1 MKEPRAEGGVAG
13 KSAAMMG
20 EPRRGRGAVRG
31 PHARPPWSDETSG
44 EFLPALPTSPLAL
57 SSSPLPPSRS
67 ATAYPEDMT
76 SLSLSLS
83 TVLSLYLYLYLSLSL
98 YSSALCRLSCLL
110 ASVSRV
116 SCVSQPLASCTSL
129 CVSPLCP
136 PISLP
141 MATPSLISRTSLSP
155 APPLVSYTALSVV
168 CGSHASISIAL
179 RASCLAYRV
188 SVSRLSCFLCLPVSR
203 LSYLPSHALSWAHP
217 HLHPACLV
225 MSDDLS
231 LHPCLP
237 PRSSVWFR
245 LPPAPSRCVTRNP

>member
-1 MKEPRAEGGVAG
+1 MVPLRA
-13 KSAAMMG
+13 AAHG
-20 EPRRGRGAVRG
+20 
-31 PHARPPWSDETSG
+31 S
-44 EFLPALPTSPLAL
+44 
-57 SSSPLPPSRS
+57 
-67 ATAYPEDMT
+67 PEDMT
-76 SLSLSLS
+76 SLSLYCP
-83 TVLSLYLYLYLSLSL
+83 LSLPLSLSISISFL
-98 YSSALCRLSCLL
+98 SSYLCRLSCLL

-168 CGSHASISIAL
+168 YGSHASLFIAP

-231 LHPCLP
+231 LHPYLP
-237 PRSSVWFR
+237 PRSSVWSR
-245 LPPAPSRCVTRNP
+245 LPPRPRAV